1 MRIFVINLA
10 RSTER
15 RACIEKQLSHLDLEY
30 EIVEAVDGSQL
41 SYTDIMK
48 ETRPLNYALSC
59 GEVGCALSHINI
71 YRKIASEGIPMALIL
86 EDDALIDYKTVEF
99 ISEIEE
105 RNTSF
110 ATVTLLT
117 DGPKYIDKPL
127 HRSKNKKYLIYD
139 VLEAACSHGYVINN
153 SAACRM
159 ANFLYPVWMVADKWQ
174 VLKEYSVCQ
183 VEAVIPSVVGKTPHA
198 DTSTIQSDNHLKKRI
213 DKEKEIIW
221 AAIKKNR
228 PLKLKLKRLF
238 WSSFIYPFLK
248 VKKSP

>member
-15 RACIEKQLSHLDLEY
+15 RACIEIQLSHLNLEY
-30 EIVEAVDGSQL
+30 EIIEAVDGSQL

-59 GEVGCALSHINI
+59 GEIGCALSHINI
-71 YRKIASEGIPMALIL
+71 YRRIVSECIPMALIL
-86 EDDALIDYKTVEF
+86 EDDALIDSKTLEA

-105 RNTSF
+105 RNIPF
-110 ATVTLLT
+110 PTVTLLT
-117 DGPKYIDKPL
+117 EGPKYINKPL
-127 HRSKNKKYLIYD
+127 HKSEKKKYFIYE

-174 VLKEYSVCQ
+174 VLKEYSVCK
-183 VEAVIPSVVGKTPHA
+183 VEAVIPPVIRKTSHA
-198 DTSTIQSDNHLKKRI
+198 DNSTIQIDNDFKKRL
-213 DKEKEIIW
+213 DEQKNLMW
-221 AAIKKNR
+221 AGIKKNR
-228 PLKLKLKRLF
+228 PLKLKLKRLL

-248 VKKSP
+248 ISK